1 MEPCDNILFNKD
13 GFKFV
18 CIKKNNYNLTFGMT
32 NHNIMLPKIVDF
44 SLIKLIYD
52 LNPDV
57 YENVQIEQLNEH
69 EAFSTMLMKHLFED
83 LGLPQRYS
91 FAHITKTVNEKQLT
105 FVTQSI
111 NTHRPKGIPED
122 AELMA
127 IENMEIICDV
137 VSPHVLNFNINIK
150 FDQSMNVPSF
160 VEKIIGV
167 ILNKVFK
174 RVKQFI
180 ENVAV

>member
-18 CIKKNNYNLTFGMT
+18 RIKKNNYNLTFGMT

-69 EAFSTMLMKHLFED
+69 EAFSTMLM
-83 LGLPQRYS
+83 
-91 FAHITKTVNEKQLT
+91 
-105 FVTQSI
+105 
-111 NTHRPKGIPED
+111 
-122 AELMA
+122 
-127 IENMEIICDV
+127 
-137 VSPHVLNFNINIK
+137 
-150 FDQSMNVPSF
+150 
-160 VEKIIGV
+160 
-167 ILNKVFK
+167 
-174 RVKQFI
+174 
-180 ENVAV
+180 